1 MKKHIK
7 RISILLTVLMILSA
21 FPMVSAYEY
30 VSPDNVTYLDASF
43 ATVGTENWYAWTWS
57 DNSNGRWVQ
66 GTEVSYRVYSFNY
79 LDNNVLF
86 ARVDKTKQADWNNG
100 SVYNQTEDLVNHT
113 ADYYYVIT
121 AWNSSSSDKMQGKW
135 EFVGPDKPPTDPT
148 EVYYTVEPPTTD
160 PVTEPSTDNAH
171 DSLYN
176 TYQRIRDSIPVGGTP
191 YTKESQQ
198 RFNAALRA
206 AEDLLDDATAT
217 DTQLREAEQELK
229 DAYNSLEYS
238 TADRTK
244 LWTAIEKLRTIIES
258 GEYKNYSNADELKE
272 IYDYAL
278 PVVYYEPDQSVID
291 EWEAKIYAALQK
303 AGVITEPT
311 TEPNYTEPYTTGYTE
326 PTATTEDPTG
336 HCTEFDLPY
345 SPDFAVALAN
355 YTNNLMGESL
365 SVSDIDLFHYDQTT
379 VVFGLSDNL
388 CTEGHE
394 NIDGYHFE
402 NWNFF
407 PHEANKTGYCV
418 YYNGTIYNLPDA
430 VSNSIMTASAL
441 ASIIPHSSKLEG
453 STQPTETT
461 ESSQPIIT
469 EPTDPTATTEDPTG
483 HCTDWEQEQLKMQF
497 ATELS
502 SYSYE
507 LGYNE
512 PISIN
517 EITPYTEDYR
527 MYVFALTDNLCTESE
542 EIINGYKFTNP
553 NFFGNEK
560 NKTGYCV
567 FNGTKIYSIA
577 DAVKERIVTVE
588 FLASILPFT
597 EKIDESTNPTVATMP
612 TQPPTG
618 NTEPTEPT
626 TDPEPLWMTAM
637 RAFKVYLGS
646 LYDGYYDVSK
656 TTYLGEIGE
665 DCELLYGWGYEEP
678 VSGGYIQIGSY
689 KIWAPATTP
698 FQSAGLFIYKNGEI
712 KLLKDAYADG
722 DVTDVERIISLI
734 NAADKSLGFE
744 ITEIT
749 QTDNTE
755 PASTEATQPAST
767 EVKPTESTPVTYNIS
782 KAKVSTIADKIYTGK
797 AITPTVKVTYNGKIL
812 SKNKDYTLSYK
823 NNKEVGT
830 AAITIT
836 GKGSYTGTKTVT
848 FKIVK
853 AANTMTVKATA
864 KTVKYSQ
871 LKKAKQTVSAIT
883 VKKAIGKVSYKK
895 TSGKSFFTVNTKT
908 GKITIKKGT
917 KKGAYTIKVKVT
929 AAGNSNYKSASKTVT
944 VKIKVK

>member
-577 DAVKERIVTVE
+577 DAVKERIVTVVDSGE
-588 FLASILPFT
+588 RHGPCVRGTQLWVQTCHVSNAVVNTRHVGDLLGIDTLCGTCPSCAQPLLPGDNDFPELTGIFFHVCIIDTTLTQVQVNIIKCFIL
-597 EKIDESTNPTVATMP
+597 ITNIR
-612 TQPPTG
+612 
-618 NTEPTEPT
+618 
-626 TDPEPLWMTAM
+626 D
-637 RAFKVYLGS
+637 R
-646 LYDGYYDVSK
+646 DRIR
-656 TTYLGEIGE
+656 TTYTHTLNGVTPLIIG
-665 DCELLYGWGYEEP
+665 Y
-678 VSGGYIQIGSY
+678 
-689 KIWAPATTP
+689 
-698 FQSAGLFIYKNGEI
+698 
-712 KLLKDAYADG
+712 
-722 DVTDVERIISLI
+722 RIITRTRRLVNGSDGSANDIFATSCNLTI
-734 NAADKSLGFE
+734 NA
-744 ITEIT
+744 
-749 QTDNTE
+749 
-755 PASTEATQPAST
+755 
-767 EVKPTESTPVTYNIS
+767 
-782 KAKVSTIADKIYTGK
+782 
-797 AITPTVKVTYNGKIL
+797 
-812 SKNKDYTLSYK
+812 
-823 NNKEVGT
+823 
-830 AAITIT
+830 
-836 GKGSYTGTKTVT
+836 
-848 FKIVK
+848 
-853 AANTMTVKATA
+853 
-864 KTVKYSQ
+864 
-871 LKKAKQTVSAIT
+871 
-883 VKKAIGKVSYKK
+883 
-895 TSGKSFFTVNTKT
+895 
-908 GKITIKKGT
+908 
-917 KKGAYTIKVKVT
+917 
-929 AAGNSNYKSASKTVT
+929 
-944 VKIKVK
+944 